1 MKEAHTIEV
10 NFPLDKVRLNCVKP
24 VQPADFDSILRYKE
38 EGTFDLIARSVPFTY
53 SESDPKLR
61 KIEADVCKTLL
72 QRHISEELERVEA
85 VVAKEKSEYNAR
97 NESRDDFEEVDC
109 CPICLDEMPP
119 QNCWKDGN
127 YEFLCC
133 GKRLCGSCAGTRVQR
148 AKKATQTL
156 TSPGPLEIKKSAKYD
171 VDIHNRCP
179 CCGSALPQPG
189 EQVPMVEN
197 HMTKNKGWAFRR
209 MGRIFHDG
217 EFGKTPD
224 KKKAFEL
231 FKRGAELGDMAAMY
245 NVAVMYNRGD
255 DVPVSMS
262 QALHW
267 YQQLTLHGHAMGQYR
282 LATHKADDGKTRV
295 LDPSESYRLFTLS
308 SAQGCKDA
316 MEMLG
321 NYYLQAQIKT
331 KSIKDFHLRMYW
343 FSRAAEMGSVQGT
356 AAFAHSILYAQ
367 ATIWHRPNTIY
378 DLVPGLSAY
387 PLVMRLARRV
397 YTMGDDRVNNMFKGQ
412 IDSMLGFLKQGC
424 AGCGKRGNNFMNCS
438 QW

>member
-1 MKEAHTIEV
+1 MNPETISKRLIVVQSVLMKCH
-10 NFPLDKVRLNCVKP
+10 
-24 VQPADFDSILRYKE
+24 
-38 EGTFDLIARSVPFTY
+38 
-53 SESDPKLR
+53 R
-61 KIEADVCKTLL
+61 KIAGKMGTTNFFVVEKGFVDLA
-72 QRHISEELERVEA
+72 RGLEF
-85 VVAKEKSEYNAR
+85 KE
-97 NESRDDFEEVDC
+97 
-109 CPICLDEMPP
+109 
-119 QNCWKDGN
+119 Q
-127 YEFLCC
+127 
-133 GKRLCGSCAGTRVQR
+133 
-148 AKKATQTL
+148 KKATQTL

-179 CCGSALPQPG
+179 CCGSGLPQPG
-189 EQVPMVEN
+189 EQVPMVEK
-197 HMTKNKGWAFRR
+197 HMAKNKGWAFRR

-262 QALHW
+262 QALYW
-267 YQQLTLHGHAMGQYR
+267 YEQLALHGHAMGQYR
-282 LATHKADDGKTRV
+282 LATHKADNGN
-295 LDPSESYRLFTLS
+295 PSESYRLFTLS

-321 NYYLQAQIKT
+321 NYYLEAQIKT

-397 YTMGDDRVNNMFKGQ
+397 YTMGDNRVNKIMKGQ

-424 AGCGKRGNNFMNCS
+424 ASCGKRGNNFMNCS
-438 QW
+438 RCKTMHYCSKKCQVKHWKKGHKIECKKHWCQDCFSPEIFKDL